1 MNVKDKKIPNIHHL
15 SIHTLLDSA
24 KKTYM
29 LPPEAFKGERIK
41 KGLRNSD
48 GTGVVAGVTGIGL
61 VHGYI
66 VDEGEKCPV
75 DGKLYYRGYDI
86 EDIVNYYSSHDKF
99 GYEECSYLLLMG
111 ELPTAAELEHY
122 DEVLNYYR
130 QLPQGF
136 VEDVVMRAPNESIM
150 SKIAQSV
157 LALSAYDPSPDDI
170 SFENVLVQSA
180 QLVARLPIIAASAY
194 AVKRHV
200 FKNKS
205 LTLHYPKPGLSTSE
219 NFLRV
224 VRSDKSYT
232 RDEAK
237 LLDLCLILH
246 AEHGGGNNS
255 TFTCRSLTSTGTD
268 TYSAIAGALGA
279 LKGPRHGGANIKVV
293 EMLDNIKENVRD
305 THDEDELRN
314 YLLKI
319 LDKKA
324 NDNSGLIYGMGHA
337 VYTKSDP
344 RSVILKRFASE
355 MVANSEYAEDFWLLN
370 TIERI
375 SPALLVEKTSIPREN
390 FVSSSIDMYSGIIFR
405 MLRIPEDMFT
415 PLFAI
420 ARISGWCAH
429 RMEELLTSHKIVRP
443 AYKYAG
449 AIRDYI
455 LPEDR
460 TTEQM

>member
-1 MNVKDKKIPNIHHL
+1 MNIKDKQIPNIHHL
-15 SIHTLLDSA
+15 SIHTLLDGA
-24 KKTYM
+24 KETYM
-29 LPPEAFKGERIK
+29 LDPEAFKGERIK

-61 VHGYI
+61 VHGYV

-75 DGKLYYRGYDI
+75 DGKLYYRGYDV

-111 ELPTAAELEHY
+111 ELPTSAELEHY

-200 FKNKS
+200 FQNKS
-205 LTLHYPKPGLSTSE
+205 LTLHNPKQGLSTSE

-224 VRSDKSYT
+224 VRSDKSFT

-293 EMLDNIKENVRD
+293 EMLDDIKANVRD
-305 THDEDELRN
+305 THDEDELRD

-355 MVANSEYAEDFWLLN
+355 MVTNSEFAEDFKLLN

-375 SPALLVEKTSIPREN
+375 SPALLVQKTSIPRED

-429 RMEELLTSHKIVRP
+429 RMEELITSHKIIRP

-449 AIRDYI
+449 DIRNYI
-455 LPEDR
+455 SPDER
-460 TTEQM
+460 FKCE